1 MIQVCY
7 VSLAD
12 NLRQD
17 FTLIGQTSSVI
28 QQMVFVSPLICQISK
43 KKIIKIDWTN
53 VSRLNLYLGFCTTK
67 ELDRFFRPDRLGRS
81 FVLIIYM
88 CIILIIM

>member
-1 MIQVCY
+1 MIYSKKKNHVCY

-28 QQMVFVSPLICQISK
+28 QQTVYVNPLICQISK
-43 KKIIKIDWTN
+43 KK
-53 VSRLNLYLGFCTTK
+53 S
-67 ELDRFFRPDRLGRS
+67 
-81 FVLIIYM
+81 
-88 CIILIIM
+88 

>member
-1 MIQVCY
+1 MIYSKKKNHVCY

-28 QQMVFVSPLICQISK
+28 QQTVYVNRQ
-43 KKIIKIDWTN
+43 IDWTN
-53 VSRLNLYLGFCTTK
+53 DSRLNLYLGFCTTK
-67 ELDRFFRPDRLGRS
+67 ELYKFFRPDRLGRS
-81 FVLIIYM
+81 FVLMNGYTSEV
-88 CIILIIM
+88 

>member
-28 QQMVFVSPLICQISK
+28 QQTVYVNPLIRQISK
-43 KKIIKIDWTN
+43 KK
-53 VSRLNLYLGFCTTK
+53 S
-67 ELDRFFRPDRLGRS
+67 
-81 FVLIIYM
+81 
-88 CIILIIM
+88 